1 MPPKDEKDVGL
12 LDYSAS
18 INQLNAIAKKEL
30 EDTQH
35 KTMLENANLAV
46 LKDKIIRMTNDFEAW
61 KKQET
66 AKFNKEMNQIRNDMI
81 AKQNEVNMH
90 LQQQQRITIDLQT
103 QQGRFEGL
111 QAERVALKEE
121 MVKVEGQKI
130 QAADMIKMAENL
142 KAEALTLQNVG
153 LGLKKEAE
161 DIQEKNKQENI
172 RLSNLSSSIDEKVK
186 ATAEEFKRLTDLKE
200 FVEPKIRT
208 IQEQTDALEK
218 AKVSNQEIIDELN
231 RKIAE
236 EKILLQSVLDKKAQL
251 EKDTKALES
260 DKQEFQRAKLLGKG
274 V

>member
-130 QAADMIKMAENL
+130 QASDMIKMAENL